1 MLALSQVH
9 HLTTR
14 RACFLSQQGKYG
26 IGSQVEVLRTD
37 GTWSLAQV
45 KEYDWRAVTYTVML
59 PDTRLKY
66 AALTLARNALTCPRW
81 ARQPAVAAAAAR
93 LTRVATLCLFSCF
106 CRAGISWRRRISGRQ
121 CSGTIDMPALP
132 SAALAL
138 GISVWFSGHRQIP
151 ALYGAAQHMRGRR
164 ASQARARVN
173 A

>member
-66 AALTLARNALTCPRW
+66 AALTLARMLS
-81 ARQPAVAAAAAR
+81 PAH
-93 LTRVATLCLFSCF
+93 
-106 CRAGISWRRRISGRQ
+106 GG
-121 CSGTIDMPALP
+121 P
-132 SAALAL
+132 
-138 GISVWFSGHRQIP
+138 
-151 ALYGAAQHMRGRR
+151 
-164 ASQARARVN
+164 ASQQWQQQPDSRRNPLSLLLLLPRRYFVEEEDLRPPVLGYDRYASVAVGSARPWD
-173 A
+173 